1 MADGATGLGDQFAL
15 SHESL
20 IRQLYQAVLRR
31 PPSRS
36 DIDHYSTILDSHGA
50 DRGVQKLAAVLG
62 SSTEFKMSRSNEL
75 LQFAVGNPRLRTL
88 IETVPVLVR
97 AGVPA
102 DAVPDFDVLPVEH
115 PNWRHQLA
123 LIPSELRA
131 LDLSTRSWLKASLVA
146 GRLTLQDGDAA
157 PETFV
162 LKNNRYQLDTEA
174 HAASRLADEA
184 TRQAWAVRREHDGIH
199 YRAPRDLEVA
209 PTRLKRV
216 MLVGACMTGNWA
228 TMFEHLEPDCLC
240 ERVLFNNTQILP
252 PHPAAPLAEY
262 DFQMVVLPFRAI
274 VPEHSWFRLRYEDDA
289 AYDTLFAECCA
300 RIALFLPQALRWNI
314 EHNLLTFVGNFLTP
328 QQNAMGRLLPRR
340 SLKNPVHFVERLND
354 FLVEQLANLTNC
366 YLLDLDQISAT
377 FGRKFIQDDAFW
389 VSTHG
394 STLSDFDYR
403 FDRQRLEPVDSLPSL
418 FTSRVEDFIFAVW
431 QEMKSM
437 LRTVRQAD
445 QVKLVVMD
453 LDDTLWRGV
462 IAESEQISP
471 YAIEGWPLG
480 VAEALLDLRRSGV
493 LLAIVSKNEE
503 GTIRGLWNRV
513 FTGRLQLDDFAFV
526 AINWR
531 PKADNIR
538 EVIGQANLLATSV
551 VFVDDNPVE
560 RAAVLAG
567 VPGIRVL
574 GQNQHYLKRI
584 LLWSAETQSASISH
598 ESANRTEMVHQQG
611 KREAA
616 RGAMTRADFLG
627 SLQLQVET
635 FAIASVRDPS
645 FERAIELLN
654 KTNQFNTTGRRW
666 TRDELARAMALDLR
680 LLAFNVRDVHVE
692 YGLVGL
698 VLHER
703 ARIEQVVMSCRV
715 FGLEVEAAVIAQL
728 VATLRG
734 PASRRT
740 IKAVLT
746 PTAAN
751 APCRTLYADAGFVAR
766 GEIWVLPPGRSPA
779 IPAHVDMRTRQAALE
794 TVT

>member
-1 MADGATGLGDQFAL
+1 MADGVTGISDQCAL
-15 SHESL
+15 SHASL

-31 PPSRS
+31 PPTGN
-36 DIDHYSTILDSHGA
+36 DIEHYSAILRSHDA
-50 DRGVQKLAAVLG
+50 DQGVQKIATVLG
-62 SSTEFKMSRSNEL
+62 NSTEFKMSRSNEL
-75 LQFAVGNPRLRTL
+75 LRFAVGNPRLRTL
-88 IETVPVLVR
+88 IDTVPVLVR

-115 PNWRHQLA
+115 PNWKRQLA
-123 LIPSELRA
+123 FIASEARA
-131 LDLSTRSWLKASLVA
+131 LDLATKSWLKATLA
-146 GRLTLQDGDAA
+146 DGRLTLQGDGA

-162 LKNNRYQLDTEA
+162 LKNNRYQLDTETL
-174 HAASRLADEA
+174 AADRLADEA

-216 MLVGACMTGNWA
+216 MLVGACMTGNWSA
-228 TMFEHLEPDCLC
+228 MFEHLEPGCVC

-252 PHPAAPLAEY
+252 ARPTAPLADY

-314 EHNLLTFVGNFLTP
+314 EHNLLSFVGNFLTP
-328 QQNAMGRLLPRR
+328 QQSAMGRLLPRR

-354 FLVEQLANLTNC
+354 FLVEQLASLTNC

-394 STLSDFDYR
+394 SPLSDFDYR
-403 FDRQRLEPVDSLPSL
+403 FDRQRLEPVDSLIGL
-418 FTSRVEDFIFAVW
+418 FTNRVEDFIFAVW

-462 IAESEQISP
+462 LAESEEISP

-480 VAEALLDLRRSGV
+480 VAEALLDLRRRGV
-493 LLAIVSKNEE
+493 LLAIVSKNDES
-503 GTIRGLWNRV
+503 TIRRLWNRV
-513 FTGRLQLDDFAFV
+513 FSGRLQLDDFAFV
-526 AINWR
+526 SINWR

-538 EVIGQANLLATSV
+538 DVIRQANLLATSV

-567 VPGIRVL
+567 VPGIRVI

-584 LLWSAETQSASISH
+584 LLWSAETQVASISH
-598 ESANRTEMVHQQG
+598 ESANRTEMIQQQV
-611 KREAA
+611 KREAV
-616 RGAMTRADFLG
+616 RGAMTRSDFLG
-627 SLQLQVET
+627 SLRLQVET
-635 FAIASVRDPS
+635 FAIDTARDPA
-645 FERAIELLN
+645 FERAVELLN
-654 KTNQFNTTGRRW
+654 KTNQFNTSGRRW
-666 TRDELARAMALDLR
+666 SRDELARAMAAGLH
-680 LLAFNVRDVHVE
+680 LLAFSVRDVHVE

-703 ARIEQVVMSCRV
+703 SRIEQVVMSCRV

-728 VATLRG
+728 VAALRG
-734 PASRRT
+734 GGNRKT
-740 IKAVLT
+740 IKGVLI

-751 APCRTLYADAGFVAR
+751 APCRTLYADAGFVAQ
-766 GEIWVLPPGRSPA
+766 GEIWVLPPNRSPA
-779 IPAHVDMRTRQAALE
+779 MPAHVEMQTRRATLQ
-794 TVT
+794 TVA